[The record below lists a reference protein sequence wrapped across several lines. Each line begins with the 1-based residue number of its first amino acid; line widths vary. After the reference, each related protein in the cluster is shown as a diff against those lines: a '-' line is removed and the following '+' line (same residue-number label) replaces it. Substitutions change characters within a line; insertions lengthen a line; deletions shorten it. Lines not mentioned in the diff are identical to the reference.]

1 MEYPKAIN
9 DLVESFSMLPG
20 IGKKTALRLALH
32 VYSNMSE
39 AKTENFAN
47 ALLTVKKNVV
57 NCKICGNLSE
67 DEICPIC
74 SDKTRDQTKVMVVE
88 TVKDL
93 YVLEALGVYK
103 GLYHV
108 LNGAIDFSLGIGVDD
123 INIKS
128 LIERAKKGTI
138 KEIILAC
145 NATLEGETTSRY
157 IKALLDGIDVK
168 ITRIAHGIPVGGDL
182 SYADQTTVLKALEG
196 RRDYNE

>member
-1 MEYPKAIN
+1 MA
-9 DLVESFSMLPG
+9 
-20 IGKKTALRLALH
+20 
-32 VYSNMSE
+32 
-39 AKTENFAN
+39 
-47 ALLTVKKNVV
+47 
-57 NCKICGNLSE
+57 
-67 DEICPIC
+67 
-74 SDKTRDQTKVMVVE
+74 
-88 TVKDL
+88 
-93 YVLEALGVYK
+93 
-103 GLYHV
+103 
-108 LNGAIDFSLGIGVDD
+108 AIDFSLGIGVDD

-128 LIERAKKGTI
+128 LIERAKEGTI

>member
-1 MEYPKAIN
+1 MEYPKAVN

-32 VYSNMSE
+32 VYSNVSRS
-39 AKTENFAN
+39 KTEFFAKS
-47 ALLTVKKNVV
+47 LLAVKEDIVS
-57 NCKICGNLSE
+57 CKICGNLSE
-67 DEICPIC
+67 GEVCPIC
-74 SDKTRDQTKVMVVE
+74 ADSNRDASKVMVVE
-88 TVKDL
+88 SVKDL

-128 LIERAKKGTI
+128 LIERAKEGNI

-157 IKALLDGIDVK
+157 IKALLEGIDVK
-168 ITRIAHGIPVGGDL
+168 VTRIAHGIPVGGDL